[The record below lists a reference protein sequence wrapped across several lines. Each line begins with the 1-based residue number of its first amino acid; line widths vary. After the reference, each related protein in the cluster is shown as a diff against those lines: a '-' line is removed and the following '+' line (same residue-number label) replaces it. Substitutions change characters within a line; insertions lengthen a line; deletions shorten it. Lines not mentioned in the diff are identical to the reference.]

1 MESIDDGRSDTHDF
15 PIPASKRPK
24 LSGIDFY
31 KYTLGAPK
39 YVVCK
44 YTLIHC
50 LFTYFTIYLMCPE
63 VLSTRTSSSFYHSIN
78 SSLLMNVLKMKH

>member
-1 MESIDDGRSDTHDF
+1 MESIDDERNDTPNF

-24 LSGIDFY
+24 LTGIDFY

-44 YTLIHC
+44 YTLIHY
-50 LFTYFTIYLMCPE
+50 LFTYFTIILCTWKSCHRSLHLALI
-63 VLSTRTSSSFYHSIN
+63 VLLIFYH
-78 SSLLMNVLKMKH
+78 